1 VVSETQKIPR
11 RDEIPAEHTWDL
23 TTVYRDDAHW
33 QEALTALEQQLPAL
47 AAHQGQ
53 VAVSGGALLATLQA
67 RDAVLQHLWQLY
79 VYAERRHD
87 SDTGEAVGQALS
99 QQAGSLVARVLAALS
114 FIEPEILAA
123 DEASI
128 VAWQHATPDLA
139 VYGRELAQLMRRR
152 AHVRSAEVEALLAEF
167 GDVARAPS
175 DIVSV
180 LTNADLSFP
189 TMTDE
194 HGQTIEISHG
204 RYGRLLK
211 SGDRRVRR
219 DVFKGYYAGYQGIR
233 NTLGTALAAHVRT
246 QVLGARVRG
255 YGSALEAALSAT
267 EIPVDVYH
275 NLIQTVNANLPRLH
289 RYVALRQQIM
299 QLDEV
304 RIYDL
309 YAPLAT
315 EAELTVTY
323 EEAQQIALAAFAP
336 LGAEYVAAV
345 EQTFRSRWIDVYENV
360 GKRSGAYSDGSY
372 TTAPFILLNY
382 QDRLDDLFTLAH
394 ELGHSMHSYFTR
406 RAQPFVYGD
415 YTIFVAEVASTLNEA
430 LLTDY
435 LLRTRDD
442 PALRRHLLVQQL
454 EDIRTTLLRQTMFA
468 EFELAMHQ
476 RAEAGEPLTAENLSQ
491 PYRELVARYH
501 GPQVVLDDE
510 IALEWARIPHF
521 YYNFYVYQYATGLAA
536 ALALSDQILADG
548 EPAVARYLTFLS
560 SGSSQPPIE
569 LLRAAGVDMRSPAPV
584 QAALDRFDQLLD
596 RVAEAFGVA

>member
-1 VVSETQKIPR
+1 MSEPQQIPR
-11 RDEIPAEHTWDL
+11 RDEIPTEYTWDL

-33 QEALTALEQQLPAL
+33 QAALAALEQQLPAL
-47 AAHQGQ
+47 AAREGQ
-53 VAVSGGALLATLQA
+53 VAASGAALLATLQA
-67 RDAVLQHLWQLY
+67 RDAVLQQLWQIY

-99 QQAGSLVARVLAALS
+99 QQAGSLVARVLAALA

-123 DEASI
+123 DEADI
-128 VAWQHATPDLA
+128 ATWRHESPELA
-139 VYGRELAQLMRRR
+139 VYGRELDQLMRRR

-180 LTNADLSFP
+180 LTNADLTFP

-194 HGQTIEISHG
+194 HGQTIAISHG

-211 SGDRRVRR
+211 STDRRVRR

-233 NTLGTALAAHVRT
+233 NTLGTALAAHVRA
-246 QVLGARVRG
+246 QVLGARVRAH
-255 YGSALEAALSAT
+255 GSALEAALSAT

-275 NLIQTVNANLPRLH
+275 NLIRTVNANLPRLH
-289 RYVALRQQIM
+289 RYVALRQRIM

-309 YAPLAT
+309 YAPLAA
-315 EAELTVTY
+315 EAELTVSY

-382 QDRLDDLFTLAH
+382 QNRLDDLFTLAH

-406 RAQPFVYGD
+406 RTQPFVYGD

-536 ALALSDQILADG
+536 ALALSDQILAEG
-548 EPAVARYLTFLS
+548 APAVARYLTFLS

-569 LLRAAGVDMRSPAPV
+569 LLRAAGVDMRSPAPI

>member
-1 VVSETQKIPR
+1 M
-11 RDEIPAEHTWDL
+11 
-23 TTVYRDDAHW
+23 
-33 QEALTALEQQLPAL
+33 L
-47 AAHQGQ
+47 A
-53 VAVSGGALLATLQA
+53 
-67 RDAVLQHLWQLY
+67 
-79 VYAERRHD
+79 
-87 SDTGEAVGQALS
+87 
-99 QQAGSLVARVLAALS
+99 
-114 FIEPEILAA
+114 
-123 DEASI
+123 
-128 VAWQHATPDLA
+128 DLA
-139 VYGRELAQLMRRR
+139 FSGYSAKIGRQAWG
-152 AHVRSAEVEALLAEF
+152 ATAFV
-167 GDVARAPS
+167 GD
-175 DIVSV
+175 I
-180 LTNADLSFP
+180 
-189 TMTDE
+189 
-194 HGQTIEISHG
+194 
-204 RYGRLLK
+204 
-211 SGDRRVRR
+211 
-219 DVFKGYYAGYQGIR
+219 
-233 NTLGTALAAHVRT
+233 
-246 QVLGARVRG
+246 
-255 YGSALEAALSAT
+255 
-267 EIPVDVYH
+267 
-275 NLIQTVNANLPRLH
+275 
-289 RYVALRQQIM
+289 
-299 QLDEV
+299 DEV

-309 YAPLAT
+309 YAPLAA
-315 EAELTVTY
+315 EAELTVSY

-382 QDRLDDLFTLAH
+382 QNRLDDLFTLAH

-406 RAQPFVYGD
+406 RTQPFVYGD

-536 ALALSDQILADG
+536 ALALSDQILAEG
-548 EPAVARYLTFLS
+548 APAVARYLTFLS

-569 LLRAAGVDMRSPAPV
+569 LLRAAGVDMRSPAPI